1 MAALVFRDDFLH
13 DLDDGHVVEGLGHLH
28 QPAFVLT
35 GRLVVVAAGLGD
47 LDLRVGGRKVV
58 FLVGKD
64 FLVEFL
70 AVTQTGELDLDVL
83 GTGEGDHPLCEIHD
97 PDRLA
102 HVEDEDLTA
111 LAHRAGLEHKF
122 AGLRDEHEEA
132 DDVRMGDGDRA
143 SVADLLPEDRNDA
156 AVGAEDVAEAGGD
169 ELGDTLDLAL
179 LDGLIEAL
187 AVDFAYSFAAPH
199 DVGRVDRLVGGD
211 HHELLR
217 AVLDCEVRDDAGA
230 VDVVLDRDCRV
241 VLHHRDVLVGGR
253 MEDIFRL
260 VLSEDAL
267 HVVLVGDAG
276 DDGLV
281 RNVGVVP
288 CHHQTDV
295 VHRGL
300 CLVDEHHLCR
310 MVLGH
315 LTDHLGTDRS
325 GRSGDHY
332 PRARQQGSDRVHVD
346 FDLVPR
352 KQVLDGDFVEAP
364 VAERGSLA
372 VPFLLLRHHH
382 DLDVR
387 GEELVDHL
395 LVLTEGVALQR

>member
-1 MAALVFRDDFLH
+1 
-13 DLDDGHVVEGLGHLH
+13 
-28 QPAFVLT
+28 
-35 GRLVVVAAGLGD
+35 
-47 LDLRVGGRKVV
+47 
-58 FLVGKD
+58 
-64 FLVEFL
+64 
-70 AVTQTGELDLDVL
+70 
-83 GTGEGDHPLCEIHD
+83 
-97 PDRLA
+97 
-102 HVEDEDLTA
+102 
-111 LAHRAGLEHKF
+111 
-122 AGLRDEHEEA
+122 
-132 DDVRMGDGDRA
+132 
-143 SVADLLPEDRNDA
+143 
-156 AVGAEDVAEAGGD
+156 
-169 ELGDTLDLAL
+169 
-179 LDGLIEAL
+179 
-187 AVDFAYSFAAPH
+187 
-199 DVGRVDRLVGGD
+199 
-211 HHELLR
+211 
-217 AVLDCEVRDDAGA
+217 
-230 VDVVLDRDCRV
+230 
-241 VLHHRDVLVGGR
+241 

-281 RNVGVVP
+281 RYVGVVP

-332 PRARQQGSDRVHVD
+332 PPARQQGSDRVHVD

>member
-1 MAALVFRDDFLH
+1 
-13 DLDDGHVVEGLGHLH
+13 
-28 QPAFVLT
+28 
-35 GRLVVVAAGLGD
+35 
-47 LDLRVGGRKVV
+47 
-58 FLVGKD
+58 
-64 FLVEFL
+64 
-70 AVTQTGELDLDVL
+70 
-83 GTGEGDHPLCEIHD
+83 
-97 PDRLA
+97 
-102 HVEDEDLTA
+102 
-111 LAHRAGLEHKF
+111 
-122 AGLRDEHEEA
+122 
-132 DDVRMGDGDRA
+132 
-143 SVADLLPEDRNDA
+143 
-156 AVGAEDVAEAGGD
+156 
-169 ELGDTLDLAL
+169 
-179 LDGLIEAL
+179 
-187 AVDFAYSFAAPH
+187 
-199 DVGRVDRLVGGD
+199 
-211 HHELLR
+211 
-217 AVLDCEVRDDAGA
+217 
-230 VDVVLDRDCRV
+230 
-241 VLHHRDVLVGGR
+241 

-281 RNVGVVP
+281 RYVGVVP

-332 PRARQQGSDRVHVD
+332 PPARQQGSDRVHVD

-395 LVLTEGVALQR
+395 LVLTEGVALQRGDEEDAHALP